1 MDKGNSKALVKP
13 LKVYAE
19 DGMQKCGLLVAIA
32 KATIFYRG
40 ETIEPDYRRSSPTV

>member
-32 KATIFYRG
+32 KERIIYRG
-40 ETIEPDYRRSSPTV
+40 ETIEPYYRRSSTAI